1 MKVLYPTG
9 NPAEIYNYTYD
20 ASNQLIRED
29 IYTPNLQKSV
39 KYTYNS
45 IGNLTGIFNYD
56 YTLSDLPSTSLT
68 SKIYYYNPSK
78 PDQLTRINYFVGA
91 ICNSTHDYYYD
102 AIGNLSYVENYDT
115 FESESFGWEGRMLIS
130 YAVDSAQG
138 YGEID
143 YTYNDQ
149 GIRTSKNV
157 WGTMH
162 TYVLDGDRVLEE
174 KIGLNTIIYYT
185 YDVDGTLISMNYNG
199 NEYFYITNLQGDI
212 IEMVNISGNTVVKY
226 RYDAWG
232 NITYQY
238 GGTLASINPYRYRG
252 YRYDQETNLYYLQSR
267 YYDPEIGRFI
277 SRDSTGYLDPM
288 SNQGLNLYAYCG
300 NNPVIYKQEHIFG
313 MSITAPAVSVIRT
326 NDNGIIA
333 GNANLPRW
341 IQMSIGAIPDIILGV
356 RYLLA
361 TGMHSKFAYAANTR
375 YMHPIIGG
383 TWRSFGISGSSWVN
397 LGNLTQGTFRQ
408 ILTGNAKAGF
418 GAIAKSV
425 GSTLALTSVVNF
437 GFNLYENNWQVD
449 SGMIID
455 TAIDT
460 AIGVSAYYMAAGTMS
475 LIVAGVVMTGIAVPG
490 IVVVGGVVL
499 LSIGYDY
506 LIREV
511 TGYRN

>member
-1 MKVLYPTG
+1 M
-9 NPAEIYNYTYD
+9 
-20 ASNQLIRED
+20 IRED

-300 NNPVIYKQEHIFG
+300 NNPVMFTDSTGTSPEWWNPFTWSNEAK
-313 MSITAPAVSVIRT
+313 
-326 NDNGIIA
+326 IIA
-333 GNANLPRW
+333 GIVIIAGLA
-341 IQMSIGAIPDIILGV
+341 IATIATGGAAGGVAGFMLAGALKGAAIGAVSGGLISG
-356 RYLLA
+356 A
-361 TGMHSKFAYAANTR
+361 TGGLTSGSWEGFYDGFSTGFMTGAF
-375 YMHPIIGG
+375 IGG
-383 TWRSFGISGSSWVN
+383 VTGAASNAFKVGKAASMWDK
-397 LGNLTQGTFRQ
+397 GTFKSGFQ
-408 ILTGNAKAGF
+408 SMKYHYAKHGAGAGN
-418 GAIAKSV
+418 I
-425 GSTLALTSVVNF
+425 VNF
-437 GFNLYENNWQVD
+437 TNQATNFAVRNASSIAMTQSY
-449 SGMIID
+449 SGLQHYWTWAGKVGANGYFTTTGKII
-455 TAIDT
+455 T
-460 AIGVSAYYMAAGTMS
+460 YW
-475 LIVAGVVMTGIAVPG
+475 LF
-490 IVVVGGVVL
+490 
-499 LSIGYDY
+499 
-506 LIREV
+506 
-511 TGYRN
+511 